1 MNNSELQN
9 EVMEVKEGRKDIN
22 ILIDKYQ
29 PFIFSTINEFKGG
42 YIDESSDLSTI
53 GMLAFK
59 EAVEN
64 FDPDK
69 GNFYSFAKK
78 IIKLRLIDNYRK
90 NKKVKEKEKAIY
102 EDSEY
107 KNKLG
112 RIQQEHSVEKYLIE
126 EENRIR
132 KEEIKDFIKELS
144 SYDITLDELEKL
156 SPRKKTL
163 KKMYYRS
170 AEYIVERQDLY
181 EDFVR
186 TQRLPA
192 KELNENLR
200 INIKQ
205 LDRGR
210 KYIISLI
217 ILKKGNYDLISKYVG
232 GRY

>member
-1 MNNSELQN
+1 MGSKELQE
-9 EVMEVKEGRKDIN
+9 EVIEVKEGNKDIN
-22 ILIDKYQ
+22 IFIEKYK
-29 PFIFSTINEFKGG
+29 PFIFSTINEFKGS
-42 YIDESSDLSTI
+42 YINESSELSTI

-59 EAVEN
+59 EAIDN

-90 NKKVKEKEKAIY
+90 TKKQKYNEKAIY

-112 RIQQEHSVEKYLIE
+112 KIEIEHSIDRYLKE
-126 EENRIR
+126 EEAKLRR
-132 KEEIKDFIKELS
+132 EEINNFIQELS
-144 SYDITLDELEKL
+144 EYDITLDELEKL
-156 SPRKKTL
+156 SPRKQKL
-163 KKMYYRS
+163 KDMYFNC
-170 AEYIVERQDLY
+170 AEYLIKNKNLY
-181 EDFVR
+181 ENFKR

-192 KELNENLR
+192 GELIENLK

-217 ILKKGNYDLISKYVG
+217 ILKKGNYEMLSEYIKRRD
-232 GRY
+232 

>member
-1 MNNSELQN
+1 MSISKLQK
-9 EVMEVKEGRKDIN
+9 EVIEVKKGRKDIN
-22 ILIDKYQ
+22 ALIDKYQ

-42 YIDESSDLSTI
+42 YIDKSSDLSTI

-59 EAVEN
+59 EAIEN
-64 FDPDK
+64 FDLDK

-78 IIKLRLIDNYRK
+78 IIKLRIIDHYRK
-90 NKKVKEKEKAIY
+90 NKKVNEKEKTIY

-112 RIQQEHSVEKYLIE
+112 RIQQEHSLEKHLIE

-132 KEEIKDFIKELS
+132 KEEIEEFIEELS
-144 SYDITLDELEKL
+144 SFDISLDELEKL
-156 SPRKKTL
+156 SPRKKSL
-163 KKMYYRS
+163 KKMYYKS
-170 AEYIVERQDLY
+170 AEYVVERQDLY
-181 EDFVR
+181 KDFVI

-192 KELNENLR
+192 KELNENLK

-217 ILKKGNYDLISKYVG
+217 ILKKGNYNLISKYIG
-232 GRY
+232 EGC